1 VCRSEIQ
8 GTVEIFEAVTIKVK
22 EDVEDKQLKHC
33 YPTMK
38 EMVGKIDGTKPR
50 MINDMKRIVGPTENG
65 VATSGSNP
73 GKTMAIIDVT
83 KSDA

>member
-1 VCRSEIQ
+1 MCRSEIQ

-50 MINDMKRIVGPTENG
+50 MINDMKRIVGPY
-65 VATSGSNP
+65 
-73 GKTMAIIDVT
+73 GKWCRNER
-83 KSDA
+83 KQPRKNHGGN